1 MVATKRKMPKLAKA
15 TSSRASKAEKAAA
28 MKGSDFEKFK
38 KSAGAQLK
46 RMGAKPVK
54 KRKVAKRK

>member
-1 MVATKRKMPKLAKA
+1 MPKLAKA